1 MSTRTRIAPHLL
13 PTIDMSATSTASDA
27 TILASNSTISY
38 SGSWSGSTPV
48 GTLALQFSDDYSL
61 NPDGTVG
68 NSGTWETAPIA
79 IDGAFVTSGTV
90 SGNTGTFRFDV
101 TTTAANASR
110 LLYTKGSG
118 TGTLTIYVTGRV
130 Q

>member
-1 MSTRTRIAPHLL
+1 MSTRTRIAPILL
-13 PTIDMSATSTASDA
+13 PTIDMSATSTASSP
-27 TILASNSTISY
+27 TILASNSTVSY

-61 NPDGTVG
+61 NSDGSVKNT
-68 NSGTWETAPIA
+68 GTWETAPIA
-79 IDGAFVTSGTV
+79 IAGALVTSGSV

-110 LLYTKGSG
+110 LLYIKGSG

>member
-1 MSTRTRIAPHLL
+1 
-13 PTIDMSATSTASDA
+13 MSATSTASEA

-68 NSGTWETAPIA
+68 NSGTWEIAPVA
-79 IDGAFVTSGTV
+79 INGAFVTSGTV

-101 TTTAANASR
+101 TTTSAHASR

-118 TGTLTIYVTGRV
+118 TGTLTIYVSGRV